1 MKTMETTLFRVLDP
15 TCYGKNPGSRIRCR
29 ECEFFESCSYY
40 ARSRAKM
47 ESRLN
52 MISFE
57 HIQNWSEIAADHQH
71 IPGCDPDECDA
82 DKFPERPVLETEI
95 HDMAEFFR
103 FILELD
109 DYTLGI
115 LSQIIVPDADNI
127 RHCSISEL
135 ARIHNCTRQ
144 AMHRK
149 ILRAARHNPELGKL
163 LQMTFR
169 KISRSRGQF
178 RKQPGSSSKSKPTGF
193 GDKNCLA
200 SATQTHRK
208 RL

>member
-1 MKTMETTLFRVLDP
+1 MKTTLPRVLDP
-15 TCYGKNPGSRIRCR
+15 TCYGKNPGSRIYCR
-29 ECEFFESCSYY
+29 ECEFFESCNYY

-52 MISFE
+52 MVSFE

-71 IPGCDPDECDA
+71 IPGCDPDEFDTDIA
-82 DKFPERPVLETEI
+82 PPVPVPETDI
-95 HDMAEFFR
+95 HDMAEFLR

-115 LSQIIVPDADNI
+115 LSQIIVPGADNI

-135 ARIHNCTRQ
+135 ARLHQCTRQ

-178 RKQPGSSSKSKPTGF
+178 RKQPGLTSKLKTTSF
-193 GDKNCLA
+193 GDKNC
-200 SATQTHRK
+200 
-208 RL
+208 

>member
-1 MKTMETTLFRVLDP
+1 MEMSLSKLLDP
-15 TCYGKNPGSRIRCR
+15 DCYGKNPGSRICCR
-29 ECEFFESCSYY
+29 NCEFFESCNYY

-57 HIQNWSEIAADHQH
+57 HIQNWSEIAADNQH
-71 IPGCDPDECDA
+71 IPGYEPDESENA
-82 DKFPERPVLETEI
+82 YLVAPPIPETEI
-95 HDMAEFFR
+95 RDMAEFLR
-103 FILELD
+103 FMLELD

-115 LSQIIVPDADNI
+115 LSEIIVPGSDNI
-127 RHCSISEL
+127 RHCSIAEL
-135 ARIHNCTRQ
+135 ARLHNCTRQ

-149 ILRAARHNPELGKL
+149 ILRTARQNPKLGKL

-169 KISRSRGQF
+169 KIRRSRGQF
-178 RKQPGSSSKSKPTGF
+178 RKQPLFTAGMKSKF
-193 GDKNCLA
+193 GEKNCLA
-200 SATQTHRK
+200 SATPTPRK

>member
-1 MKTMETTLFRVLDP
+1 METTLSRVLDP

-29 ECEFFESCSYY
+29 ECEFLESCNYY
-40 ARSRAKM
+40 ARSRAKV

-71 IPGCDPDECDA
+71 IPGCDPDEYDP
-82 DKFPERPVLETEI
+82 DTPPPPPVPETEI
-95 HDMAEFFR
+95 HDMAEFLR

-127 RHCSISEL
+127 RRCSIAEL
-135 ARIHNCTRQ
+135 ARIHHCTRQ

-149 ILRAARHNPELGKL
+149 ILRTARHNPELGKL

-178 RKQPGSSSKSKPTGF
+178 RKQPGSDLKLKTPCF

-200 SATQTHRK
+200 SATQMHRK